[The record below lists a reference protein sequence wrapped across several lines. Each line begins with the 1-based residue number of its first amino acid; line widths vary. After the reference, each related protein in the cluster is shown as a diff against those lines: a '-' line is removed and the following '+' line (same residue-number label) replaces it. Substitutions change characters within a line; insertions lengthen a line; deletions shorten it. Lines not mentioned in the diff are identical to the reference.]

1 MENVDVLLGSA
12 EVVKFKGEGTAIEV
26 AANALVVVDEAGRA
40 QASDMRERAR
50 QFKKAVQARFES
62 PKEAAHKAHTEIC
75 ALEKDMFG
83 PADRVIKITEGK
95 MSAYQLEEDRK
106 HQEEQAKID
115 ADTKRKEDAEKERL
129 LKLAVKQAESGNEEK
144 AEATLQRAEE
154 VAYVAPVLPSIDKR
168 VVTEAGGTSSRKD
181 FDITV
186 VEPAAVFAAV
196 VRGALP
202 PAVLEIKM
210 GPLKKYAEMNRVGD
224 TLPVIPGCRL
234 VAKFTYSGRAK

>member
-1 MENVDVLLGSA
+1 MSTELALNKSEKLDALAKRGEVMLSQVHALEVKDESGRAIAA
-12 EVVKFKGEGTAIEV
+12 ELREQARLYIKGIKDDWKGEDGEVTTAYRLYKSLLARVDRAIEFPEKV
-26 AANALVVVDEAGRA
+26 MNIA
-40 QASDMRERAR
+40 
-50 QFKKAVQARFES
+50 ES
-62 PKEAAHKAHTEIC
+62 
-75 ALEKDMFG
+75 
-83 PADRVIKITEGK
+83 K

-115 ADTKRKEDAEKERL
+115 ADTKR
-129 LKLAVKQAESGNEEK
+129 GNEEK